1 MHIKDLAERAGV
13 TVKAVRYYESRGL
26 ISPERA
32 TNGYR
37 TYDDEDVRVVR
48 EVRAL
53 LSLGLTA
60 EQTHPFVECLR
71 AGNDRADVCPASLSA
86 SSLKGRP
93 SNSCGRKPITLVT
106 RSEMRVMVRSGSV
119 SHTQSE
125 VRRTM
130 SSKRSWARAS
140 SDCSSI
146 ELSRGSMRPANPVWR
161 PWRSVKGT

>member
-26 ISPERA
+26 VSPERA
-32 TNGYR
+32 HNGYR

-60 EQTHPFVECLR
+60 EQTRPFVECLR

-86 SSLKGRP
+86 YRERIADIDARIAELTG
-93 SNSCGRKPITLVT
+93 L
-106 RSEMRVMVRSGSV
+106 
-119 SHTQSE
+119 
-125 VRRTM
+125 RTEL
-130 SSKRSWARAS
+130 ARLLDDAES
-140 SDCSSI
+140 Y
-146 ELSRGSMRPANPVWR
+146 RGEGAAR
-161 PWRSVKGT
+161 

>member
-1 MHIKDLAERAGV
+1 VQILLLTLTRGARSTVLIEEDGMHIKDVAEQAGV

-32 TNGYR
+32 ANGYR
-37 TYDDEDVRVVR
+37 TYDDADVTVVR

-86 SSLKGRP
+86 YRERIADIDARIAELTG
-93 SNSCGRKPITLVT
+93 L
-106 RSEMRVMVRSGSV
+106 RSQLADLLSQAENY
-119 SHTQSE
+119 
-125 VRRTM
+125 RTPEEQ
-130 SSKRSWARAS
+130 R
-140 SDCSSI
+140 
-146 ELSRGSMRPANPVWR
+146 
-161 PWRSVKGT
+161 